1 MRVSLVTQ
9 DNDDDDADDI
19 QKITSKQT
27 SIAYL
32 KLAQDQNFQYANSQY
47 RQGTSLLN
55 VLDMI

>member
-19 QKITSKQT
+19 QKIT

-47 RQGTSLLN
+47 RQGTSLFN

>member
-27 SIAYL
+27 SIA
-32 KLAQDQNFQYANSQY
+32 
-47 RQGTSLLN
+47 
-55 VLDMI
+55 

>member
-9 DNDDDDADDI
+9 DNDDDDDDI

-32 KLAQDQNFQYANSQY
+32 KLAQDQNFQYPNSQY

>member
-9 DNDDDDADDI
+9 DNDDDADDI

-27 SIAYL
+27 SIAYF

-55 VLDMI
+55 ALDMI